1 MDIRTASIA
10 SLRSL
15 PERVCKFGD
24 LEGWI
29 VSPSCYDTVR
39 MGLWQAIIIF
49 LLSAAV
55 LVRAGSSLA
64 GYADQIA
71 ERMRMSRLFVGTLM
85 LAFATSLPEV
95 VAEVTAAQAGAPDL
109 AVGDLFG
116 SSMANMAI
124 LAVIDLLYRGR
135 VWPSVELGHARVAAV
150 AIALTAIVALSILM
164 PSRPEIAGIGL
175 TPIAVIILYVLAVA
189 WFRRMP
195 LLARPGLDDR
205 RIPLQKPTGWSEKAA
220 QFSLGK
226 LWFRF
231 GLAVA
236 FIFVSAPI
244 VTLSVKV
251 IADQTGIAQ
260 TFLGALALGIT
271 TSLPEL
277 VASIASVRIGAYDMA
292 VGNLFG
298 SNVGNMSILVFADI
312 AYSDG
317 PILSAVSPTHVMTG
331 LGAILLMAIAVAA
344 IVGESEQTR
353 VRKLEPDAIVLLLA
367 YVFTMTLIAIYS

>member
-1 MDIRTASIA
+1 M
-10 SLRSL
+10 
-15 PERVCKFGD
+15 
-24 LEGWI
+24 
-29 VSPSCYDTVR
+29 SPSCYDTVR

-150 AIALTAIVALSILM
+150 AIALTAIVALSVLM

-312 AYSDG
+312 AYTDG
-317 PILSAVSPTHVMTG
+317 PILSAVSPTHAMTG